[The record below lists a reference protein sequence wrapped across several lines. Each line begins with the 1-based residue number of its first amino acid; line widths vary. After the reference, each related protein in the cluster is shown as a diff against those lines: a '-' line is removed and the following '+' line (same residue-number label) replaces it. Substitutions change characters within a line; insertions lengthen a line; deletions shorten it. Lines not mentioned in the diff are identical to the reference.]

1 MDPQPV
7 GTAPP
12 TASLPGPPRPSAP
25 RPGAPRSTEFGPLR
39 IGWDDRVLEPR
50 PWTTAQAEWGA
61 DLLAAGPGGDVLELC
76 AGAGQI
82 GLLTA
87 LGSGRALVMVDADP
101 VACAWART
109 NAAAHGGD
117 RRVEVRCGPLEEAL
131 TPHERFALVQADP
144 PWVPSDLTGQHP
156 RDPLRAI
163 DGGPA
168 GLDVAVACLT
178 VAAGALL
185 PGGSLLLQLGT
196 ESQVG
201 ALGPDAARL
210 GLLLREVR
218 TFPRGVVAH
227 YQPAAEG

>member
-1 MDPQPV
+1 MDAQP
-7 GTAPP
+7 TAP
-12 TASLPGPPRPSAP
+12 LPGPPRPAAP

-61 DLLAAGPGGDVLELC
+61 ALLTAGPRGDVLELC

-87 LGSGRALVMVDADP
+87 LGAGRALVMVDADP

-109 NAAAHGGD
+109 NAAARGGD
-117 RRVEVRCGPLEEAL
+117 GRVEVRCSPLEEAL
-131 TPHERFALVQADP
+131 TPRERFALVQADP

-168 GLDVAVACLT
+168 GLDVAVVCLQ

-185 PGGSLLLQLGT
+185 PGGSVLLQLGT
-196 ESQVG
+196 EAQVD

-210 GLLLREVR
+210 GLALQEVR

-227 YQPAAEG
+227 YRPAAVPGASGA

>member
-1 MDPQPV
+1 M
-7 GTAPP
+7 
-12 TASLPGPPRPSAP
+12 
-25 RPGAPRSTEFGPLR
+25 
-39 IGWDDRVLEPR
+39 LEPR
-50 PWTTAQAEWGA
+50 PWTTAQATWGA
-61 DLLAAGPGGDVLELC
+61 DLLTGGPGGDVLELC

-87 LGSGRALVMVDADP
+87 LGSTRALVMVDADP

-109 NAAAHGGD
+109 NAAARGGSG
-117 RRVEVRCGPLEEAL
+117 RVEVRCGALEEAL
-131 TPHERFALVQADP
+131 APHERFALVQADP
-144 PWVPSDLTGQHP
+144 PWVPSELTDEHP

-168 GLDVAVACLT
+168 GLDVAVRCLE
-178 VAAGALL
+178 VGAGALL

-196 ESQVG
+196 ESQVS
-201 ALGPDAARL
+201 ALGPEAARL

-227 YQPAAEG
+227 YQPDPGGA